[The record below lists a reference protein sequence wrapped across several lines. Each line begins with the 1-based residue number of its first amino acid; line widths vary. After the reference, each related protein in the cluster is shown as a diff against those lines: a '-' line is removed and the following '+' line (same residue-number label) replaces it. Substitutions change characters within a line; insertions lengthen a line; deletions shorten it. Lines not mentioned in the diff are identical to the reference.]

1 MQYKYTCC
9 SALFILS
16 LTAQS
21 LISLIILVHAQMAT
35 PPTLK
40 TWTDP
45 LLNAKKKNQTAIHVY
60 INNVHASPTLTLL
73 AVYQASS
80 ALLMQDGVSVSL
92 SDDPSPSS
100 PSSSP
105 VLMVMKCANPSS
117 TINSSGSFFISLPF
131 LPQGL
136 RSSSSLSTNPTHRQ
150 CTIAAVRS
158 LLLFLFIYFRGY
170 IN

>member
-1 MQYKYTCC
+1 M
-9 SALFILS
+9 LF
-16 LTAQS
+16 S
-21 LISLIILVHAQMAT
+21 LIRSEPYSTISYITNHTCSCSDGYPPWKHELILYLMQ
-35 PPTLK
+35 
-40 TWTDP
+40 
-45 LLNAKKKNQTAIHVY
+45 KKKNQTAIHVY

-158 LLLFLFIYFRGY
+158 LLLFFIYLF
-170 IN
+170 

>member
-9 SALFILS
+9 SALFVLS

-21 LISLIILVHAQMAT
+21 LISLIILAHAQMAT
-35 PPTLK
+35 FPPWKHELI
-40 TWTDP
+40 
-45 LLNAKKKNQTAIHVY
+45 LYLMQKKKIKAIHVY

-80 ALLMQDGVSVSL
+80 TLLMQDGVSVSL

-158 LLLFLFIYFRGY
+158 LLLFFIYLF
-170 IN
+170 